1 MKGELPRKVKQAI
14 KTGIFHEN
22 WQISQSCQNEFAV
35 LIKMSG
41 QWNGDR
47 RLTIHRMKQDEH
59 WTGN

>member
-1 MKGELPRKVKQAI
+1 MKGELPRKVTIKPL

-35 LIKMSG
+35 ILIKMSG

-47 RLTIHRMKQDEH
+47 RLTTQDEIR
-59 WTGN
+59 